1 MIVEDGTGVVG
12 ADSYATVASAD
23 AYHLARGNAAWA
35 SATNTQKEAA
45 LINASAYLDA
55 AYNFIG
61 HRATTT
67 QGLQWPRI
75 VDAYSGGA
83 SAYQSPP
90 NGWLPAGQWP
100 PTGVINAT
108 YELALRALAGA
119 LAPDPVYDA
128 SGGTV
133 TSTSIEV
140 GPLKKAQVTSG
151 GGQSAAWSMRKY
163 PIVEALMRGYV
174 VSKYNLIAERA

>member
-12 ADSYATVASAD
+12 ADSYATVAAAD
-23 AYHLARGNAAWA
+23 AYHLTRGNTAWA
-35 SATNTQKEAA
+35 AATNAQKEAA

-61 HRATTT
+61 YRATTT

-75 VDAYSGGA
+75 VETYPVG
-83 SAYQSPP
+83 P
-90 NGWLPAGQWP
+90 NVAAWP

-140 GPLKKAQVTSG
+140 GPLKKAQVISG